1 MLGIHQSFI
10 DKHNKVI
17 VSDPRQFYKF
27 NIHSLHDDN
36 MFIIDKIEKNNDEY
50 SIISSQFNSFMT
62 DNVVNTENAKN
73 HIIITFTL
81 PETQKNISVRCD
93 VFYGGSLK
101 IYKNNKQSNIYG
113 NSDILNDSKK
123 NQDAFEEFKQLFAA
137 SPEKFKNIKAY
148 INFSEDEFAELKQ
161 KVKDVVYN
169 NIPYDIYDNYAYK
182 FTKNIT
188 DCQDDQ
194 NNLDISKIKNMN
206 VGDCIN
212 FFVRREQIN
221 PFEFKDIYRYL
232 YVANLEPFILLELIP
247 IQPSQLFENI
257 PSSNTIAV
265 SEIFKRYMNPA
276 VKPTQIPIKDT
287 LHYQEHVAEMYMAY
301 YDNAYDIYFK
311 PISGHLDFDPPYIM
325 TYKMFSGGLS
335 ILETLGF
342 SKAAKIGSFQKLLN
356 IDCAQLDIFK
366 HQYLSPDVN
375 PILIPAINYA
385 PFSNTSVSLYF
396 YTTNKDI
403 NQYIMDSEL
412 FINLNKNIIPIT
424 FKYDS
429 SQNSNSTLF
438 PNDIINLPYIH
449 LFK

>member
-101 IYKNNKQSNIYG
+101 IYKNNKQSNIYDV
-113 NSDILNDSKK
+113 NEISSDSKK
-123 NQDAFEEFKQLFAA
+123 NQDIFEEFKQLFAA

-148 INFSEDEFAELKQ
+148 INFSEDEFSELKQ
-161 KVKDVVYN
+161 KVKDVAYN

-188 DCQDDQ
+188 DCQDSQ
-194 NNLDISKIKNMN
+194 NNLDLSKIKNMN

-221 PFEFKDIYRYL
+221 LFEFKDIYRYL
-232 YVANLEPFILLELIP
+232 YVANLEPFMLLELVP
-247 IQPSQLFENI
+247 VQPSQLFEVITN
-257 PSSNTIAV
+257 SNEIETGK
-265 SEIFKRYMNPA
+265 IFKRYFKS
-276 VKPTQIPIKDT
+276 KPGLIPIKDT
-287 LHYQEHVAEMYMAY
+287 LVYQDQTGEILLLS
-301 YDNAYDIYFK
+301 YDNNYNIKSKITAGYND
-311 PISGHLDFDPPYIM
+311 DRNPYVM
-325 TYKMFSGGLS
+325 TYKMFTGEMSL
-335 ILETLGF
+335 LEQIAMKDIFKTQSF
-342 SKAAKIGSFQKLLN
+342 SVPIN
-356 IDCAQLDIFK
+356 IEAMQLDIFK
-366 HQYLSPDVN
+366 HQYLSPEID
-375 PILIPAINYA
+375 PILIPCTVDYTF
-385 PFSNTSVSLYF
+385 FSDSQALLYL
-396 YTTNKDI
+396 YTTNT
-403 NQYIMDSEL
+403 
-412 FINLNKNIIPIT
+412 NLILKEIDRTNVVHFNRNIISTI
-424 FKYDS
+424 FRYDG
-429 SQNSNSTLF
+429 QNSDSTF
-438 PNDIINLPYIH
+438 FQNDVLNLPYIH

>member
-93 VFYGGSLK
+93 VFYDGSLK

-113 NSDILNDSKK
+113 NYDILNDSKK

-232 YVANLEPFILLELIP
+232 YIANLEPFILLELVP
-247 IQPSQLFENI
+247 IQPSQLFSNI
-257 PSSNTIAV
+257 PSSNIIAV
-265 SEIFKRYMNPA
+265 SEIFKMYLNP
-276 VKPTQIPIKDT
+276 VIKPKQIPIKDT
-287 LHYQEHVAEMYMAY
+287 LNYQEHIAEMYMAY
-301 YDNAYDIYFK
+301 YDSAYDIYFK
-311 PISGHLDFDPPYIM
+311 PMSLHLDFDPPYIM
-325 TYKMFSGGLS
+325 TYKMFSGSLS

-342 SKAAKIGSFQKLLN
+342 SKAVKIGSFQKLLN
-356 IDCAQLDIFK
+356 IECTQLDIFK
-366 HQYLSPDVN
+366 HQYLNPDVD

-385 PFSNTSVSLYF
+385 PFSNTSASLYF
-396 YTTNKDI
+396 YTTNKNI

-438 PNDIINLPYIH
+438 PNDILNLPYIH